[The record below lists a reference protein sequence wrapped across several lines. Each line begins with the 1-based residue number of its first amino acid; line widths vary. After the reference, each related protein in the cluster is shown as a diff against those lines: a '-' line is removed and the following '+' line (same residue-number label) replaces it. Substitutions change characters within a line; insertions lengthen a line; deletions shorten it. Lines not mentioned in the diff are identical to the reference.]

1 MCIFNLDTVFLLT
14 NKKELDK
21 KKIAAEMGLG
31 NDDRMLSESLSHL
44 RPPTI
49 VIVATK
55 WNQSPYKIVTKET
68 IWPAGY
74 SNLSNKRAALLIDF

>member
-1 MCIFNLDTVFLLT
+1 
-14 NKKELDK
+14 
-21 KKIAAEMGLG
+21 MGLG

-55 WNQSPYKIVTKET
+55 WNQSPYKVVTNET
-68 IWPAGY
+68 IWLAGY
-74 SNLSNKRAALLIDF
+74 SHALFIKRAVLLIDF